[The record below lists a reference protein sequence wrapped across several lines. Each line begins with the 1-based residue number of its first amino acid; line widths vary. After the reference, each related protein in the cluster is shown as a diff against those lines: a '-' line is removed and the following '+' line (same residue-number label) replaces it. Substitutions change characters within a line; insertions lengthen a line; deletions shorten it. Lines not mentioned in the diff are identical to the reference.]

1 MSKIK
6 TSPSGYFYV
15 YYCPKIRGDKKW
27 EGRINNT
34 KIKYTC
40 WFMTEKEAAIA
51 IDKVLIKNQYE
62 PVNVLKRK

>member
-15 YYCPKIRGDKKW
+15 YYQQAVKGDKKW
-27 EGRINNT
+27 EAKINNT
-34 KIKYTC
+34 KIKYNC